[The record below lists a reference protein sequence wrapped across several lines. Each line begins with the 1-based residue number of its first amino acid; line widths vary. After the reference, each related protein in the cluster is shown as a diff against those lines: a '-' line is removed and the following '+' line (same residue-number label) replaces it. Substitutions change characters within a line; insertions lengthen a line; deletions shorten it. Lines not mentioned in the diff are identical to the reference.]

1 MLLVGT
7 HHATIGGRN
16 YTTVKRDEATA
27 YECLESKMVTSK

>member
-1 MLLVGT
+1 MLLVLT

-27 YECLESKMVTSK
+27 YERLERKMVISE